1 MEYNILDYRS
11 NNDIFRIYIKKIIL
25 FYFIN
30 IR

>member
-11 NNDIFRIYIKKIIL
+11 NNDIFQIYIKKIIL